1 MGTGKKKIEIKMREK
16 GEQRMV
22 TFSKR
27 RQGLFKK
34 AYELHRLT
42 GAHVASVV
50 FSPTGRPYVHG
61 NPSFDATI
69 DRYLNIMINNT
80 ISSSAST
87 ATATGSSSSC
97 HVEDQM
103 INGGD
108 DIDSGGGANG
118 KMMMMMLRSCLEGMR
133 VEDYWNVEELVVM
146 KEKMGV
152 IRGKVVQQI
161 ENEFTNIQCE
171 EKVPGADK
179 LATEYRFLYVKGICA
194 LENFQI

>member
-34 AYELHRLT
+34 AHELHCLT

-61 NPSFDATI
+61 DPSFDATI
-69 DRYLNIMINNT
+69 DRYLNMINNT
-80 ISSSAST
+80 ISSSASS
-87 ATATGSSSSC
+87 ATGSSSTSSC
-97 HVEDQM
+97 RVEDQM

-108 DIDSGGGANG
+108 DSGGGANG
-118 KMMMMMLRSCLEGMR
+118 KKMMMMMMLRSCLEGMR

-161 ENEFTNIQCE
+161 ENEF
-171 EKVPGADK
+171 
-179 LATEYRFLYVKGICA
+179 VKSC
-194 LENFQI
+194 LSS

>member
-34 AYELHRLT
+34 AHELHCLT

-61 NPSFDATI
+61 DPSFDATI
-69 DRYLNIMINNT
+69 DLYLNMINNTT
-80 ISSSAST
+80 ISSSAS
-87 ATATGSSSSC
+87 ATGSSSTSSCC
-97 HVEDQM
+97 HVEGQM

-108 DIDSGGGANG
+108 DSGGGANG
-118 KMMMMMLRSCLEGMR
+118 KMMMMMMLRSCLEGMR
-133 VEDYWNVEELVVM
+133 VEDYWNVEELVAM

-152 IRGKVVQQI
+152 IRGKIVLLISV
-161 ENEFTNIQCE
+161 NSNGYF
-171 EKVPGADK
+171 PPMG
-179 LATEYRFLYVKGICA
+179 
-194 LENFQI
+194 

>member
-34 AYELHRLT
+34 SRELHCLT

-61 NPSFDATI
+61 DPSFDATI
-69 DRYLNIMINNT
+69 DRYLNIINNT
-80 ISSSAST
+80 IYSTTSAS
-87 ATATGSSSSC
+87 TATGSSSATSYC
-97 HVEDQM
+97 HVEDEM
-103 INGGD
+103 IN
-108 DIDSGGGANG
+108 GGGANG
-118 KMMMMMLRSCLEGMR
+118 KMMMMLRSCLEGMR

-146 KEKMGV
+146 KEKMEV

-161 ENEFTNIQCE
+161 ENEF
-171 EKVPGADK
+171 
-179 LATEYRFLYVKGICA
+179 VKSC
-194 LENFQI
+194 LSSF